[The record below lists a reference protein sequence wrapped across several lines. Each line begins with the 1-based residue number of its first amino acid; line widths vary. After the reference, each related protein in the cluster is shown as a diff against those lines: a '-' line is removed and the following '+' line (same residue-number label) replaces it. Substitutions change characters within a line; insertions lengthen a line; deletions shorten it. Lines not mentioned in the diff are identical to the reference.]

1 MARGYSDAAAAA
13 QNLGFEGKRLRR
25 SSLDAPLPFPSHA
38 FALAFFH
45 CSRCFAR
52 APLRIYA
59 VRIELCIA
67 PRVLMQADS
76 TLLLLPPSSM
86 PLSLTQ
92 PLSLRRRCCCRCFFY
107 CWCTDWRRRS
117 PLRVAQ
123 SIKPRGGRDEKKHER
138 K

>member
-86 PLSLTQ
+86 PLS
-92 PLSLRRRCCCRCFFY
+92 PSLSPNLFHFAAAAAAAASSTAGAPTGAGVRLCASLSR
-107 CWCTDWRRRS
+107 
-117 PLRVAQ
+117 
-123 SIKPRGGRDEKKHER
+123 
-138 K
+138 